1 MELTL
6 TPQDAEFRDEVRTWL
21 HEHVRGPFAGLKGQG
36 GPGTDEVPFDVE
48 VGWERELAN
57 GGWIG
62 LSWPAEFG
70 GRGATLTQQVVFH
83 MEYAASEA
91 KNRLPNMGETLLGPT
106 LIAFGTPA
114 QQARFLPKILSVE
127 ELWCQ
132 GYSEPDAGSDLA
144 NVQTRAVLDPGGD
157 GGADAGGGDGGDGG
171 EWVINGQK
179 VWTSYGQ
186 HSDWC
191 FVVCRTDPDAPTKH
205 RGISYL
211 LVPMRQPGITVR
223 PLTQMSGGEE
233 FNEVFFDGARTAAEN
248 IVGEVNGG
256 WKVAMG
262 TLDFERGASTLGQQ
276 LGYART
282 YQGVLTA
289 AQRCGKADDAVV
301 RQELARSYVGL
312 EIMRYNNL
320 RVLSA
325 AAASGAAGPAS
336 SIGKLYWS
344 QWHRHL
350 SELSMTIAGIG
361 GQVYGGSADT
371 SPDVARNLTAFLY
384 DRAHT
389 IYAGSSEIQRNV
401 LGEGVLGL
409 PREPR

>member
-1 MELTL
+1 MELQL
-6 TPQDAEFRDEVRTWL
+6 SKEDQEFRDEVRTWL
-21 HEHVRGPFAGLKGQG
+21 AEHVKGEFAGLQGKG
-36 GPGTDEVPFDVE
+36 GPGTEEIPFDVE
-48 VGWERELAN
+48 VAWERELAT

-62 LSWPAEFG
+62 LAWPKEFG

-83 MEYAASEA
+83 MEYAASPA
-91 KNRLPNMGETLLGPT
+91 KNRLPNLGETLLGPT
-106 LIAFGTPA
+106 LIAFGTPEL
-114 QQARFLPKILSVE
+114 QQRFLPKILSVE
-127 ELWCQ
+127 EIWCQ
-132 GYSEPDAGSDLA
+132 GYSEPNAGSDLA
-144 NVQTRAVLDPGGD
+144 NVQTRAVLDGD
-157 GGADAGGGDGGDGG
+157 
-171 EWVINGQK
+171 EWVVTGQK

-186 HSDWC
+186 FADWC

-211 LVPMRQPGITVR
+211 LVPMRQPGIEIR
-223 PLTQMSGGEE
+223 PLVQMSGGSE
-233 FNEVFFDGARTAAEN
+233 FNEVFFDGARTAATN

-256 WKVAMG
+256 WRVAMG

-276 LGYART
+276 LGFAREHQHVRDLAERT
-282 YQGVLTA
+282 GA
-289 AQRCGKADDAVV
+289 AQDPVV
-301 RQELARSYVGL
+301 RQELARSYIGL

-320 RVLSA
+320 RVLSQADA
-325 AAASGAAGPAS
+325 AGAAGPAS

-350 SELSMTIAGIG
+350 SELSMHVAGIAGETG
-361 GQVYGGSADT
+361 EPGSEMHRLAT
-371 SPDVARNLTAFLY
+371 TFLY
-384 DRAHT
+384 DRSHT

>member
-1 MELTL
+1 MELQL
-6 TPQDAEFRDEVRTWL
+6 SQEDEAFRDEVRTWL
-21 HEHVRGPFAGLKGQG
+21 AEHVQGEFAGLTGKG
-36 GPGTDEVPFDVE
+36 GPGSEEIPFDVE
-48 VGWERELAN
+48 VAWERELAQ

-62 LSWPAEFG
+62 LAWPKEFG
-70 GRGATLTQQVVFH
+70 GRGASLTQQVVFH
-83 MEYAASEA
+83 MEYAASPA
-91 KNRLPNMGETLLGPT
+91 KTRLPNMGETLLGPT
-106 LIAFGTPA
+106 LITFGSKA
-114 QQARFLPKILSVE
+114 LQDRFLPRILTVE

-144 NVQTRAVLDPGGD
+144 NVQTRAVLD
-157 GGADAGGGDGGDGG
+157 GG
-171 EWVINGQK
+171 EWVVTGQK

-186 HSDWC
+186 HADWC
-191 FVVCRTDPDAPTKH
+191 FVVCRTDPDAPTRH

-211 LVPMRQPGITVR
+211 LVPMRQDTIEIR
-223 PLTQMSGGEE
+223 PLVQMSGGAE
-233 FNEVFFDGARTAAEN
+233 FNEVFFNGARTDAAN

-256 WKVAMG
+256 WRVAMG

-276 LGYART
+276 IGFARKYAS
-282 YQGVLTA
+282 VAEL
-289 AQRCGKADDAVV
+289 AQRNGAAADPVV
-301 RQELARSYVGL
+301 RQELARSFIGL
-312 EIMRYNNL
+312 EIMRFNNL
-320 RVLSA
+320 RVLSQTDA
-325 AAASGAAGPAS
+325 VGQAGPAS

-350 SELSMTIAGIG
+350 SELSMHVAGVAA
-361 GQVYGGSADT
+361 QVAPAGAHLD
-371 SPDVARNLTAFLY
+371 ALTTQFLY